1 MQKPWQLFAKSLKW
15 IVPFTPNSIPMRY
28 DIWLYLQMTLRQRE
42 ISDLIKVTG
51 KNKSLSLN
59 VDSLSIELHTLN
71 GYYLYCL
78 FFIWLSSIRIS
89 SYLNNLFIPFSFFLS
104 FDFFLQLH
112 SQHMKFL
119 AKGWIGAATES
130 TPETQQQRIW
140 VTSTAYAKLEATLD
154 P

>member
-1 MQKPWQLFAKSLKW
+1 MVIIYTAF
-15 IVPFTPNSIPMRY
+15 
-28 DIWLYLQMTLRQRE
+28 
-42 ISDLIKVTG
+42 
-51 KNKSLSLN
+51 
-59 VDSLSIELHTLN
+59 
-71 GYYLYCL
+71 

-104 FDFFLQLH
+104 FVFFLQLH

-119 AKGWIGAATES
+119 ARGWIGAATES

-154 P
+154 PQLTEWVQGSNQTHILTENVGSLTHWAVMQIPPFSLFYLHSYFDAFY